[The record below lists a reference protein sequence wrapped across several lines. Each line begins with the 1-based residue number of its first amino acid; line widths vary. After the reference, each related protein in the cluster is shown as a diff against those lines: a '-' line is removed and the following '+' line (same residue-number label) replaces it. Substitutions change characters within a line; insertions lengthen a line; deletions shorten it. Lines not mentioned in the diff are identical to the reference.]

1 MPGEEIITIV
11 NNSGKIIS
19 TGRQLMGIFKDAKAT
34 YRERKEAA
42 KAERDYQNGN
52 YSSGGRGSRGEV
64 HITVPRGGRGYDDY
78 DARKKLDGGEIRNR
92 KLLGDGGRRKSHDD
106 DTRSFASRYT
116 SASRNKSHRKRSSS
130 QAPTPSTALTVD
142 NLKTY
147 TEISATAPSKPPKGY
162 TKDLELAGGRP
173 TLNHANT
180 MPASPT
186 FDVAASGS
194 GSNSRS
200 RNPFNR
206 RQSEQQPPS
215 SSDRHRHGT
224 RGRDS
229 RDHDLAYGDLP
240 PDLHL
245 RSSLDRG
252 RHRASH
258 DYPLPPN
265 GIPTFPPSPQG
276 PNDEPAQ
283 KEALDLISRI
293 ESFLLEAHCLQASA
307 SCMIENLQ
315 QNPEAAAAVAL
326 SLAELSAI
334 IGKMSPAFLAFLKGG
349 SPAIYAL
356 LCSPQFLI
364 GTGIAAGVM
373 VVMFGGWKI
382 IRRIAQ
388 GGAKQK
394 EVGMG
399 GVEMNAVSGNGA
411 AGGNGMG
418 VRGFDAGARA
428 GGIGQ
433 EDALVLDEELST
445 IECWRRGI
453 VVTGEEEAEVE
464 LRSPEADKAL
474 RQKYKDEV
482 GVGGGEVSPDDSVS
496 QVGLARRTTTVKKEY
511 RPSGLRERLRD
522 AVGGH
527 SSSSADKEKD
537 RDSKEKEKEKERKRR
552 DEIDVPDRKSSS
564 RSDKKTTASEV
575 GTQISH
581 RSSRSHAHRGDRT
594 STRDKDSTKDRDT
607 RSEVSRSK
615 LDREREKDSERRE
628 RKSASS
634 RVGTSS
640 SKEVNTGAGNDDGDS
655 MGKKK
660 SNMIKSL
667 FKRMKDRE
675 DEKVAS
681 AGAGTKE
688 KERERERERER
699 DRGERD
705 RGERERER
713 RTSKEE
719 RGHGERHVRRA
730 ASVAN

>member
-42 KAERDYQNGN
+42 KAERDFNNGS
-52 YSSGGRGSRGEV
+52 YSSGRSRGEV
-64 HITVPRGGRGYDDY
+64 HITVPRGGRGYDEY
-78 DARKKLDGGEIRNR
+78 DSRGPVKKLDGGNIRDR
-92 KLLGDGGRRKSHDD
+92 KLLGDSNGGRRKSHDD
-106 DTRSFASRYT
+106 DTRSFASKHT
-116 SASRNKSHRKRSSS
+116 SASRSKSHRGKRSSS

-147 TEISATAPSKPPKGY
+147 TEISSTAPSKPPKGY
-162 TKDLELAGGRP
+162 SKDLELAGGRP

-194 GSNSRS
+194 RS

-206 RQSEQQPPS
+206 RQSEAPPS
-215 SSDRHRHGT
+215 SSRNRSS
-224 RGRDS
+224 RD

-245 RSSLDRG
+245 RDDLDRG
-252 RHRASH
+252 RHRSSY
-258 DYPLPPN
+258 DNINRSYPVPPP
-265 GIPTFPPSPQG
+265 GIPTFAPDFSPQ
-276 PNDEPAQ
+276 EPEQ

-382 IRRIAQ
+382 IRKITQ
-388 GGAKQK
+388 GNAKQK
-394 EVGMG
+394 EAA
-399 GVEMNAVSGNGA
+399 VEMNAVSGNGA
-411 AGGNGMG
+411 TNGNGMG
-418 VRGFDAGARA
+418 MGAMGFNAGARA
-428 GGIGQ
+428 GAAAGGHD
-433 EDALVLDEELST
+433 DALVLDDDLST

-482 GVGGGEVSPDDSVS
+482 QVHGEVSPDDSVS
-496 QVGLARRTTTVKKEY
+496 QVGLARRTTVKKEKEY

-527 SSSSADKEKD
+527 SSSDKSDKE
-537 RDSKEKEKEKERKRR
+537 RDAKEKEKERDSKDKSSSRR
-552 DEIDVPDRKSSS
+552 HRDDLDIPDRKSS
-564 RSDKKTTASEV
+564 RDKKDKAVTSSSEV
-575 GTQISH
+575 GASSQVSY
-581 RSSRSHAHRGDRT
+581 RSSRSHRT
-594 STRDKDSTKDRDT
+594 STR
-607 RSEVSRSK
+607 SEAGGGSRSK
-615 LDREREKDSERRE
+615 LDREREKDTKDRE
-628 RKSASS
+628 RKSAS

-640 SKEVNTGAGNDDGDS
+640 SKEVNLDDGDS
-655 MGKKK
+655 AGKKK

-667 FKRMKDRE
+667 FKKMKDKE
-675 DEKVAS
+675 DEKIA
-681 AGAGTKE
+681 TKE
-688 KERERERERER
+688 REERRDRDRERERERER
-699 DRGERD
+699 DGGKERD
-705 RGERERER
+705 GKDRERERER
-713 RTSKEE
+713 RTSKE
-719 RGHGERHVRRA
+719 GHGERHVRRA

>member
-11 NNSGKIIS
+11 NNSGKVIS

-42 KAERDYQNGN
+42 KAERDFNNGS
-52 YSSGGRGSRGEV
+52 YSSGRSRGQV
-64 HITVPRGGRGYDDY
+64 HITVPRGGRGYDEY
-78 DARKKLDGGEIRNR
+78 DSRGPTKKLDGR
-92 KLLGDGGRRKSHDD
+92 KLLGDSSGRRKSHDD
-106 DTRSFASRYT
+106 DNRSFASRHT
-116 SASRNKSHRKRSSS
+116 SASRTKSHRKRSSS

-162 TKDLELAGGRP
+162 TKDLELAAAGGRP

-186 FDVAASGS
+186 FDVAASK
-194 GSNSRS
+194 SRSS

-206 RQSEQQPPS
+206 RQSEQAPPS
-215 SSDRHRHGT
+215 SSSRNKNSG
-224 RGRDS
+224 GRD

-245 RSSLDRG
+245 RDDLNRGGG
-252 RHRASH
+252 RHRSSH
-258 DYPLPPN
+258 DNHFYPVPPQ
-265 GIPTFPPSPQG
+265 GIPAFAPDFSSSSPPPPPQ
-276 PNDEPAQ
+276 EPEQ
-283 KEALDLISRI
+283 KQALDLISRI

-382 IRRIAQ
+382 IRRITQ
-388 GGAKQK
+388 GNAKQK
-394 EVGMG
+394 EAA
-399 GVEMNAVSGNGA
+399 VEMNAVSGNGA
-411 AGGNGMG
+411 GGEMG
-418 VRGFDAGARA
+418 AMGFNAGARA
-428 GGIGQ
+428 GAAAAGGHD
-433 EDALVLDEELST
+433 DALVLDDDLST

-474 RQKYKDEV
+474 RQKYKEEAV
-482 GVGGGEVSPDDSVS
+482 HVELSPDDSVS
-496 QVGLARRTTTVKKEY
+496 QVGLARLRTTVN

-527 SSSSADKEKD
+527 SDKSDKERDAKDKEKTSSSSSRRH
-537 RDSKEKEKEKERKRR
+537 RD
-552 DEIDVPDRKSSS
+552 DLDIPDRKSSS
-564 RSDKKTTASEV
+564 RTDKKDKDKATSSSEV
-575 GTQISH
+575 GAASSQVSY
-581 RSSRSHAHRGDRT
+581 RSSRSHRA
-594 STRDKDSTKDRDT
+594 ST
-607 RSEVSRSK
+607 RSEAGGGGSSSRSK
-615 LDREREKDSERRE
+615 LDREREKDTKDRE
-628 RKSASS
+628 RKSTSS

-640 SKEVNTGAGNDDGDS
+640 SKEVNLDDGDS
-655 MGKKK
+655 GKKK

-667 FKRMKDRE
+667 FKKMKDKE
-675 DEKVAS
+675 DEKIATS
-681 AGAGTKE
+681 TKE
-688 KERERERERER
+688 REREREERRDRDRERERERER
-699 DRGERD
+699 DG
-705 RGERERER
+705 GKER
-713 RTSKEE
+713 RISKE
-719 RGHGERHVRRA
+719 GHGERHVRRP